1 MDDRTSQRTTPISD
15 LKIGKVQAT
24 DVLYFTGG
32 LIAIPVT
39 GGGVAFGPVDGTDG
53 LAYAGPMSFEFACGL
68 ARKAGSYFVGV
79 NQIHAKD
86 GPERSE
92 FWYPT
97 PGNAPSQE
105 QSSDSWAAIAHQAH
119 EAQDETFADI
129 ARYLSISMR
138 SAGWRLREV
147 SRLHHEQL
155 QWSLLSARRSG
166 SRFSNVPIF
175 DLYLAV
181 HSLVAEMCAARDYL
195 AQVAAMRVVA
205 KPGTDSLARLC
216 SWLEKAANAPA
227 RRDPMVALL
236 LAANGSSDA
245 PKWLAEL
252 GEMRNTFMHRQPMAA
267 NPDAAALLYRI
278 VQTRGGPIPTIRL
291 SRFSRGEPIVDGEDP
306 FVSLLRHWHSL
317 EELSR
322 ASIPFARYSAV
333 HPHFSAAT

>member
-1 MDDRTSQRTTPISD
+1 MDDRTSQKSTPISG

-24 DVLYFTGG
+24 EVLYFTGG
-32 LIAIPVT
+32 IIAIPVT
-39 GGGVAFGPVDGTDG
+39 GGGFVLGPVGGHEG
-53 LAYAGPMSFEFACGL
+53 LTHAGPMSFELASGL
-68 ARKAGSYFVGV
+68 AREAGCYFVGV

-97 PGNAPSQE
+97 LGKAPSQE

-119 EAQDETFADI
+119 EAHDETFADI

-155 QWSLLSARRSG
+155 QWSLLSSRRSG

-195 AQVAAMRVVA
+195 AQLAAMRVAA

-216 SWLEKAANAPA
+216 SWLEKTANEAA
-227 RRDPMVALL
+227 RSDPMVALL
-236 LAANGSSDA
+236 LAANGSSDS

-278 VQTRGGPIPTIRL
+278 VQTRSGPIPTIRL
-291 SRFSRGEPIVDGEDP
+291 SRFSKGEAIVDGEDP
-306 FVSLLRHWHSL
+306 FVALLRYWRSL

-322 ASIPFARYSAV
+322 ACVPFARYLAV
-333 HPHFSAAT
+333 HPHFSALP